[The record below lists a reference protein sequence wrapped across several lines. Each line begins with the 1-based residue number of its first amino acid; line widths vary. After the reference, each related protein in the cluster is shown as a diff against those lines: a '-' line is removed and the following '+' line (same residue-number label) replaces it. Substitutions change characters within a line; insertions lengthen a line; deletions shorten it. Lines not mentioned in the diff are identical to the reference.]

1 MTDESRSSERS
12 HDEHAGLARWASAL
26 TPNRM
31 ALGMLAHVALWWA
44 CRWYPIE
51 HSAEHSATLSE
62 ARAFWKLAE
71 GVVRYGG
78 MSIACLTM
86 MVLTLVIAREHRAT
100 RRLNF
105 AWLALTA
112 HAGVALVRAWIEF
125 SLYYYDS
132 YPLGRWWMGF
142 LMQVVVVGGTLLVLL
157 SMLAMVQAYQLVGLG
172 LKLERQDWLIAA
184 LALALLPM
192 LLTYRN
198 EFTEAGSPLV
208 FTRYLQQLGIYLL
221 PVAAMVGLVLQRQ
234 TARMGGGQ
242 LASALRWLTAYVLT
256 RAILVLAAAWI
267 QDLPHP
273 LSEFNTLLS
282 ALITAAGQAAL
293 WLAVIA
299 TAKRA
304 AMIFSALSELQK
316 NFTTRRL
323 TVSVETT

>member
-1 MTDESRSSERS
+1 M
-12 HDEHAGLARWASAL
+12 
-26 TPNRM
+26 
-31 ALGMLAHVALWWA
+31 V
-44 CRWYPIE
+44 
-51 HSAEHSATLSE
+51 
-62 ARAFWKLAE
+62 
-71 GVVRYGG
+71 
-78 MSIACLTM
+78 
-86 MVLTLVIAREHRAT
+86 VLTLVIAREHRAT
-100 RRLNF
+100 RWLQV

-112 HAGVALVRAWIEF
+112 HASVSLVRAWIEF
-125 SLYYYDS
+125 SLSYYGS

-157 SMLAMVQAYQLVGLG
+157 SMLAMVHAYQLVGLG
-172 LKLERQDWLIAA
+172 LKLERQDWIIAA

-192 LLTYRN
+192 LMAYRN

-208 FTRYLQQLGIYLL
+208 FTRYLQQFGIYLL

-242 LASALRWLTAYVLT
+242 LASALRWLTAYVLA
-256 RAILVLAAAWI
+256 RAVLVLAAAWI
-267 QDLPHP
+267 QDVPRP
-273 LSEFNTLLS
+273 LTEFNALLS
-282 ALITAAGQAAL
+282 TLITAAWQATL

-304 AMIFSALSELQK
+304 AMIFSAVSELQK